1 MFEVNQKQKKNYKKI
16 KFTKRFTILKNH
28 KVHL

>member
-1 MFEVNQKQKKNYKKI
+1 MFEVNQRQKKNYKKNT
-16 KFTKRFTILKNH
+16 FTKRFTILKNH